1 MTTTKVVFAKL
12 SLTETIKFHKP
23 QKVHAKTKI
32 KTYKS
37 RNLLVLVFCIG
48 FASSCN
54 LYVHGH
60 GER

>member
-32 KTYKS
+32 NGLEKKIVGRLTWYQVPIK
-37 RNLLVLVFCIG
+37 LLI
-48 FASSCN
+48 
-54 LYVHGH
+54 
-60 GER
+60 